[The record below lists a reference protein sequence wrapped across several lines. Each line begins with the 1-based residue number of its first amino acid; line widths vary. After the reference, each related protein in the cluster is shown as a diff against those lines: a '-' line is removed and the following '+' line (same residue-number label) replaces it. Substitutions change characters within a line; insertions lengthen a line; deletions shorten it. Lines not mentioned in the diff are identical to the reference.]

1 MQTKKGSRNYMKSNC
16 EICLKSKKELKD
28 IVENV
33 LKRWWRTTWWRTIIE
48 ILTKKNKKPTE
59 SDVRTDLEIFQSQK
73 LW

>member
-1 MQTKKGSRNYMKSNC
+1 MKSNC